1 MIYPSPVFVD
11 QGEPTRIRI
20 VEGSCGAIV
29 VSTYLLNRYVTKL
42 IHTLSQI
49 MDCQKTGTDGK
60 AQSAAYFAEC
70 FMPLPGDNP
79 KITE

>member
-1 MIYPSPVFVD
+1 
-11 QGEPTRIRI
+11 
-20 VEGSCGAIV
+20 
-29 VSTYLLNRYVTKL
+29 
-42 IHTLSQI
+42 

-60 AQSAAYFAEC
+60 AQSAAYLAEC